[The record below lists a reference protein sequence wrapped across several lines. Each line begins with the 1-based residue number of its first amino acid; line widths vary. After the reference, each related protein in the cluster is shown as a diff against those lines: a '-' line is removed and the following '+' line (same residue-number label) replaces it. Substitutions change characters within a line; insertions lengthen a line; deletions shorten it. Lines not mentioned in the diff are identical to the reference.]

1 MLLKDNK
8 SQIEKLTEHQCIDF
22 DLMVYEEHD
31 KKLEELNRQGF
42 RTEYLQYENS
52 LYYTGSV
59 MKNVKNNKQIR
70 IRTFIDDKYSPSTFC
85 KTEKS
90 GLSV

>member
-1 MLLKDNK
+1 MD
-8 SQIEKLTEHQCIDF
+8 KLTEHQGIEY

-70 IRTFIDDKYSPSTFC
+70 IRTFIDDKYSLQH
-85 KTEKS
+85 KILEI
-90 GLSV
+90 

>member
-8 SQIEKLTEHQCIDF
+8 AQMDKLTEHQGIEY

-52 LYYTGSV
+52 LFYTGSV

-70 IRTFIDDKYSPSTFC
+70 IRTFIDDKYKLQHQTI
-85 KTEKS
+85 
-90 GLSV
+90 GIN

>member
-8 SQIEKLTEHQCIDF
+8 SQMDKLTEHQGIEY

-52 LYYTGSV
+52 LYYAGSV

-70 IRTFIDDKYSPSTFC
+70 IRTFIDDKYSLQH
-85 KTEKS
+85 KILEI
-90 GLSV
+90 

>member
-8 SQIEKLTEHQCIDF
+8 SQMDKLTEHQGIEY

-31 KKLEELNRQGF
+31 KKLEELNRKGF

-70 IRTFIDDKYSPSTFC
+70 IRTFIDDKYSLQH
-85 KTEKS
+85 KILEI
-90 GLSV
+90 

>member
-8 SQIEKLTEHQCIDF
+8 SQMEKLTEHQGIEY

-70 IRTFIDDKYSPSTFC
+70 IRTFIDDKYSLQH
-85 KTEKS
+85 KILEI
-90 GLSV
+90 

>member
-8 SQIEKLTEHQCIDF
+8 TQIDKCTEHQCIDF

-31 KKLEELNRQGF
+31 KKLEELNRQGY

-70 IRTFIDDKYSPSTFC
+70 IRTFIDDKYSLQH
-85 KTEKS
+85 KILEI
-90 GLSV
+90 

>member
-1 MLLKDNK
+1 MLLKNNK
-8 SQIEKLTEHQCIDF
+8 AQIDKLSEHQCIEF

-31 KKLEELNRQGF
+31 KKLDELNRQGY

-59 MKNVKNNKQIR
+59 MKDVKNNNQIR
-70 IRTFIDDKYSPSTFC
+70 VRTFIDDRYKLQPETL
-85 KTEKS
+85 
-90 GLSV
+90 GMN

>member
-8 SQIEKLTEHQCIDF
+8 SQMDKLTEHQGIEY

-70 IRTFIDDKYSPSTFC
+70 IRTFIDDKYSLQH
-85 KTEKS
+85 KILEI
-90 GLSV
+90 

>member
-31 KKLEELNRQGF
+31 KKLEELNREGF
-42 RTEYLQYENS
+42 RTEYLQYENL

-70 IRTFIDDKYSPSTFC
+70 IRTFIDDKYSLQH
-85 KTEKS
+85 KILEI
-90 GLSV
+90 

>member
-8 SQIEKLTEHQCIDF
+8 SQIEKLTLHQCIDF

-31 KKLEELNRQGF
+31 KKLDELNRQGY
-42 RTEYLQYENS
+42 RTEYLQWEDS

-59 MKNVKNNKQIR
+59 MKNVKNNNQIR
-70 IRTFIDDKYSPSTFC
+70 VRTFIDDRYKLQHETL
-85 KTEKS
+85 E
-90 GLSV
+90 VN

>member
-70 IRTFIDDKYSPSTFC
+70 IRTFIDDKYSLQH
-85 KTEKS
+85 KILKI
-90 GLSV
+90 

>member
-1 MLLKDNK
+1 MD
-8 SQIEKLTEHQCIDF
+8 KLTEHQGIEY

-31 KKLEELNRQGF
+31 KKLEELNRKGF

-70 IRTFIDDKYSPSTFC
+70 IRTFIDDKYSLQH
-85 KTEKS
+85 KILEI
-90 GLSV
+90 

>member
-8 SQIEKLTEHQCIDF
+8 AQMDKLTEHQCIDF

-70 IRTFIDDKYSPSTFC
+70 IRTFIDDKYSLQH
-85 KTEKS
+85 KILEI
-90 GLSV
+90 

>member
-1 MLLKDNK
+1 M
-8 SQIEKLTEHQCIDF
+8 EKLTEHQGIEY

-70 IRTFIDDKYSPSTFC
+70 IRTFIDDKYSLQH
-85 KTEKS
+85 KILEI
-90 GLSV
+90 